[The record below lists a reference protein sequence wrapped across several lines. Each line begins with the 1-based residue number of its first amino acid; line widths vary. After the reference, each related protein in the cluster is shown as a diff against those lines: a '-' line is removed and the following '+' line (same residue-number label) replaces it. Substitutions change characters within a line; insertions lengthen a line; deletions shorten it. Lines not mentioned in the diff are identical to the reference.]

1 MTLWRHDISMGQMN
15 GLVKTLFGGLAASVA
30 MMATGALAADM
41 IEPPVVPDVVVAP
54 PAVGGWYLRGDL
66 GYSKPK
72 FKDADYSTIDNCAT
86 CGGNRTFGS
95 NTLYGD
101 LKGSFLIGGG
111 VGYQLTDYFRT
122 DLTVDY
128 MTRAKFEGNTFGEAC
143 NGDLNCASDE
153 RAHFSALSI
162 LANAYVDLG
171 NFSGFTPYVGAG
183 IGGTRVRWSD
193 LDDVRYGGT
202 MEGTANWRFTYALMA
217 GASVDLTQNLKL
229 DAGYRYRHINGGKM
243 FEGNRYIGDGYDK
256 GMDIHDFRVGLR
268 YMFGGSNAPYAPQ
281 QVSTIVDGPVYK

>member
-1 MTLWRHDISMGQMN
+1 MGQTMN
-15 GLVKTLFGGLAASVA
+15 GLVKTFFGGLAASVA
-30 MMATGALAADM
+30 MMATGALAADL
-41 IEPPVVPDVVVAP
+41 IEPPVVPEVVVAP

-72 FKDADYSTIDNCAT
+72 FKDADYATIDNCE
-86 CGGNRTFGS
+86 CGPSTFGS
-95 NTLYGD
+95 NTLSGD

-128 MTRAKFEGNTFGEAC
+128 MTRSKFEGHTYGSAC
-143 NGDLNCASDE
+143 NGDASCASDE
-153 RAHFSALSI
+153 RSHFSALSI

-171 NFSGFTPYVGAG
+171 NFAGFTPYVGAG
-183 IGGTRVRWSD
+183 IGGTRVRWND
-193 LDDVRYGGT
+193 IEDARYGGSVD
-202 MEGTANWRFTYALMA
+202 GAANWRFTYALMA

-243 FEGNRYIGDGYDK
+243 FEGGQYLGDGYDK
-256 GMDIHDFRVGLR
+256 GMDIHDVRVGLR
-268 YMFGGSNAPYAPQ
+268 YMFGGSSAPYAPQ